1 MKEITLINNV
11 LEIDKDY
18 LSDLIGLAISEMGGT
33 TKLNIWNDVIVNQ
46 ADYVLVI
53 QAQIDHILCLTIDFD
68 HIQLVG
74 ENDCYELNFDDLFV
88 DQCVSK
94 AIYYINN

>member
-18 LSDLIGLAISEMGGT
+18 LSDLIGFAISEMSGT
-33 TKLNIWNDVIVNQ
+33 AKLNIWNDVIVNKTN
-46 ADYVLVI
+46 YVLVI